1 LPECRVVYRRY
12 VGRYGNPAIT
22 QMWGELFD
30 WAHANGLLM
39 KDSSFIGIL
48 HDDPS
53 ITAPGKCRYD
63 ACLIVDQNLEPDD
76 ALTSRFRGGRYVMY
90 DFAGTPSDVDPAW
103 DRVYGEFVINSG
115 CLADNRPNIEL
126 YGPNSVIDPEKMI
139 FRSKLCVSI
148 RDF

>member
-1 LPECRVVYRRY
+1 MSQRCTRSIKPESTKSSPISMRISAGTCRLNSLHGWLVFRS
-12 VGRYGNPAIT
+12 T
-22 QMWGELFD
+22 
-30 WAHANGLLM
+30 NGLLM

-53 ITAPGKCRYD
+53 ITAPEKCRYD

-115 CLADNRPNIEL
+115 CLAD
-126 YGPNSVIDPEKMI
+126 
-139 FRSKLCVSI
+139 
-148 RDF
+148 